1 MVSDHFKEESW
12 FELQIIQ
19 SDFVIMD
26 KYPQSYNK
34 NQNCERKVIS
44 HKMFWT
50 TIVLFIEQERK
61 KKNELRSSGHSSMV
75 SMAACYWGSPGFK
88 SWQGQK
94 FINFRLKRK
103 FIYKLSTKVFISLT
117 LQEICTYWAWIKSAQ
132 LRPIKLVKTGS
143 KNKINKLHF
152 LQTRLCTMT
161 GWTYILMK

>member
-61 KKNELRSSGHSSMV
+61 KKTR
-75 SMAACYWGSPGFK
+75 A
-88 SWQGQK
+88 
-94 FINFRLKRK
+94 
-103 FIYKLSTKVFISLT
+103 
-117 LQEICTYWAWIKSAQ
+117 
-132 LRPIKLVKTGS
+132 
-143 KNKINKLHF
+143 F
-152 LQTRLCTMT
+152 LE
-161 GWTYILMK
+161 